1 MKNLSIIIPVF
12 NEQEGLTKT
21 IREMDDLLEN
31 PEFEIEII
39 FVNDAS
45 TDKSSEILQGLAG
58 RSYKVLHHE
67 TNRGYGAALK
77 TGIKS
82 ASSEYICIADADG
95 TYPYSEIPHLA
106 QAMSSGYSMVVGAR
120 TGDTV
125 KIPLLRRLP
134 KWILNK
140 LVNYLTGVT
149 VPDIN
154 SGLRVMRKEDVERF
168 LNILPDGFSFTTTI
182 TLAMHTSGY
191 QIKYIPISYYK
202 RTGKSKI
209 NPISQPLNFIQLII
223 RTVMYFNPLRVFLP
237 ISLILF
243 LISLASLIYRT
254 FHAGGLGVFTM
265 IMFMAA
271 IQFLTAGMIAD
282 LIIKRGK

>member
-1 MKNLSIIIPVF
+1 MLDEKSGLSVVIPAYNEEKGIGDIIGKLQNI
-12 NEQEGLTKT
+12 
-21 IREMDDLLEN
+21 LEN
-31 PEFEIEII
+31 SGRNYEII
-39 FVNDAS
+39 VVDDGC
-45 TDKSSEILQGLAG
+45 TDKTANIVQ
-58 RSYKVLHHE
+58 E
-67 TNRGYGAALK
+67 TGVRLIQHPFNQGYGAALK
-77 TGIKS
+77 TGIRQ
-82 ASSEYICIADADG
+82 ARHDIIVIIDADG
-95 TYPYSEIPHLA
+95 TYPVDAIPSLVER
-106 QAMSSGYSMVVGAR
+106 MDKYDMVVGAR

-140 LVNYLTGVT
+140 LVNYLTGVR
-149 VPDIN
+149 VSDIN

-182 TLAMHTSGY
+182 TLAMHTNGC

-209 NPISQPLNFIQLII
+209 NPIFQPLNFIQLII

-282 LIIKRGK
+282 LIIRRGK